1 MDGSGSRHLEGD
13 VFLMQKRKKKV
24 DPNTPIRPWAAIIT
38 WLMLNL
44 IWMGFSPIA
53 TPHPVLSEEGGHRE
67 YYEMTAPDV
76 LGAELPF
83 EIDCQ
88 FGTTYSEHSNITASW
103 ELWEVETKERVDS
116 GDFDDPTTPLSGPTR
131 MWSGGLNEDCGDYG
145 DTIPPGEYVLEFR
158 FYSANGTRITWD
170 EAGRIVDGEFTMRY
184 WIYSPH
190 QTIGYI
196 IANVLGILILVTDQ
210 AVRRMRRR
218 KRLTKKKLPLHKQR
232 HKEEWESLHEKMEG
246 DGGAAVESF
255 QIELGATSES
265 EREEMRKR
273 FEETTEDESE
283 DSGIPESEVTQSDD
297 ELGQG
302 SVAGLEGKTK
312 VDKDI
317 QTVGDLW
324 KRMEDDDEF

>member
-1 MDGSGSRHLEGD
+1 
-13 VFLMQKRKKKV
+13 MQKRKKNV
-24 DPNTPIRPWAAIIT
+24 DPNAPIRPWAAIIT

-44 IWMGFSPIA
+44 IWMGFSPMA
-53 TPHPVLSEEGGHRE
+53 TPHPVLSDEGGHRE

-131 MWSGGLNEDCGDYG
+131 MWSGGLNEDCGNYG

-317 QTVGDLW
+317 QTVRDLW
-324 KRMEDDDEF
+324 KRMEGDDEF

>member
-1 MDGSGSRHLEGD
+1 
-13 VFLMQKRKKKV
+13 MQKRKKNV
-24 DPNTPIRPWAAIIT
+24 DPNAPIRPWAAIIT

-44 IWMGFSPIA
+44 IWMGFSPMA
-53 TPHPVLSEEGGHRE
+53 TPHPVLSDEGGHRE

-116 GDFDDPTTPLSGPTR
+116 GDFDDPTAPLSGPTR

-145 DTIPPGEYVLEFR
+145 DTISPGEYVLEFR

-317 QTVGDLW
+317 QTVRDLW
-324 KRMEDDDEF
+324 KRMEGDDEF

>member
-1 MDGSGSRHLEGD
+1 
-13 VFLMQKRKKKV
+13 MQKRKKKV
-24 DPNTPIRPWAAIIT
+24 DQNAPIKPWAAIIT

-44 IWMGFSPIA
+44 IWMGLSPMA
-53 TPHPVLSEEGGHRE
+53 TPHPVLSEKGGHRE
-67 YYEMTAPDV
+67 YYEMAVPNV
-76 LGAELPF
+76 LGSELPF

-88 FGTTYSEHSNITASW
+88 FRTTYSEHSNTTASW
-103 ELWEVETKERVDS
+103 ELWEVGELQRADS
-116 GDFDDPTTPLSGPTR
+116 GDFDDPFPEPTR
-131 MWSGGLNEDCGDYG
+131 AWSGGLDENCGDYG
-145 DTIPPGEYVLEFR
+145 DTISPGEYILEFR

-190 QTIGYI
+190 QTTGYI
-196 IANVLGILILVTDQ
+196 IANILGILILVTDQ
-210 AVRRMRRR
+210 AVRRMKKR
-218 KRLTKKKLPLHKQR
+218 KRLAKKLPLHKQR
-232 HKEEWESLHEKMEG
+232 HKEEWDSLHEKMEG

-273 FEETTEDESE
+273 FEESTEDESD
-283 DSGIPESEVTQSDD
+283 DSEIPESEITQTDD
-297 ELGQG
+297 KLGEG
-302 SVAGLEGKTK
+302 TVAGLEGKMK

-324 KRMEDDDEF
+324 KRMEDGDEDF

>member
-1 MDGSGSRHLEGD
+1 
-13 VFLMQKRKKKV
+13 MQKRKKKI
-24 DPNTPIRPWAAIIT
+24 DPDAPIRPWAAIVT

-44 IWMGFSPIA
+44 IWMSFSPMA

-83 EIDCQ
+83 EIDCK

-103 ELWEVETKERVDS
+103 ELWEVGTKEKVDS
-116 GDFDDPTTPLSGPTR
+116 GEFDDPTSPLSGPTR
-131 MWSGGLNEDCGDYG
+131 MWSGGLNENCGDSG
-145 DTIPPGEYVLEFR
+145 GTISPGEYVLEFR
-158 FYSANGTRITWD
+158 FYSVNGTRITWD

-190 QTIGYI
+190 QTTGYI
-196 IANVLGILILVTDQ
+196 IANVLGVLILVTDQ
-210 AVRRMRRR
+210 AVRRTRRR
-218 KRLTKKKLPLHKQR
+218 KRLMKKKLPLHKQR
-232 HKEEWESLHEKMEG
+232 HKEEWESLKEEMES
-246 DGGAAVESF
+246 DGEANVESF

-273 FEETTEDESE
+273 FEESTEDESD
-283 DSGIPESEVTQSDD
+283 DSEIPESEVTQSDD
-297 ELGQG
+297 ELGRG

-312 VDKDI
+312 VSKDI

-324 KRMEDDDEF
+324 KRMEDGDEF